1 MNKFSSAVNNS
12 INEVMQLEVYIKPRK
27 KAVLTGKRIVMLKDV
42 AEYWSRN
49 KNIGE
54 TAVFK
59 IPENARETDFI
70 LSVIDIVSV
79 LNRKY
84 ENLSVNL
91 SGETETIIE
100 YSPEK
105 KEVNRF
111 WNWTKLLFACAILF
125 SGSVTAVMSFNS
137 DAQIP
142 VIFQNLYTVFT
153 GEYNYKPYLLYIFYS
168 IGLAV
173 GIFGFYNHIA
183 GKSLTKD
190 PTPIEVQMSL
200 YDKQVDDK
208 VIETLDKEKIHA
220 DD

>member
-100 YSPEK
+100 YS
-105 KEVNRF
+105 
-111 WNWTKLLFACAILF
+111 
-125 SGSVTAVMSFNS
+125 
-137 DAQIP
+137 QIGRAH
-142 VIFQNLYTVFT
+142 V
-153 GEYNYKPYLLYIFYS
+153 
-168 IGLAV
+168 
-173 GIFGFYNHIA
+173 
-183 GKSLTKD
+183 
-190 PTPIEVQMSL
+190 
-200 YDKQVDDK
+200 
-208 VIETLDKEKIHA
+208 
-220 DD
+220 